1 MLERN
6 AGRFDA
12 LHSPTLPIIP
22 MMPAVK
28 IWMIMPEAVIWPRV
42 IPVTKIKLRGVPVDN
57 VRRRIMPVGIFTNLF
72 HSLPY

>member
-1 MLERN
+1 MFEKN
-6 AGRFDA
+6 AGRCDA

-42 IPVTKIKLRGVPVDN
+42 IPVMKMKLRGVLADN
-57 VRRRIMPVGIFTNLF
+57 VRRRIMPVRIFKNLF